1 MWNTGWF
8 NLVTSG
14 GFIQMTRGEHSWHK
28 GVTSRQCSAWRGH
41 MPKGLTTA
49 VIEGRDGKSSRSP
62 KITPLIR
69 YQNCYR
75 ANHCQLTNQSIAWLL
90 KLRFTQWNCPK
101 LTLNAFVHQ
110 ILFFFL
116 SAIFFFI
123 PSSDKKKKKEK
134 SCAQKPCALSLI
146 G

>member
-14 GFIQMTRGEHSWHK
+14 GFIQMTRGEHSWQK

-90 KLRFTQWNCPK
+90 KLQFTQWNCPK

-110 ILFFFL
+110 ILFFF
-116 SAIFFFI
+116 SECNIFFHSVI
-123 PSSDKKKKKEK
+123 WQKKKKEK